1 MAHAL
6 GCGRSLV
13 KGNGRE
19 DSDLD
24 LLVDAEP
31 RFRDISVVEEIYLTG
46 FITAQSG
53 VSAWIS

>member
-1 MAHAL
+1 
-6 GCGRSLV
+6 LV

-31 RFRDISVVEEIYLTG
+31 RFRDISVVEEIYLTVSSQRNPAYRPG
-46 FITAQSG
+46 FRE
-53 VSAWIS
+53 